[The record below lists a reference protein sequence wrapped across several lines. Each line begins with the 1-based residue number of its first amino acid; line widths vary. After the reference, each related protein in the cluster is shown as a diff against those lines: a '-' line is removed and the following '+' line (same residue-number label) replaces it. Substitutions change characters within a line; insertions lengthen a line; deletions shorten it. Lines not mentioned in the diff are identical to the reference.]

1 MTCESPV
8 RQKDSLT
15 RVGRDVQPGRA
26 SHTKFFFLR
35 ADPTRL
41 FTIKDCST
49 LNKHTLWKEAKYPQ
63 TEQIQNHDSTNTL
76 PGWLSSLEWK
86 APLILKQ
93 SSSYYS
99 HNLYK
104 NDPLLRIDSSKDCLI
119 SALSY
124 RWTC

>member
-1 MTCESPV
+1 MNHQCGKRIALPALDV
-8 RQKDSLT
+8 MCSLDARPT
-15 RVGRDVQPGRA
+15 QFF
-26 SHTKFFFLR
+26 FFFLR
-35 ADPTRL
+35 ADLTRL
-41 FTIKDCST
+41 FTIKDCSR
-49 LNKHTLWKEAKYPQ
+49 LNKRTLWKGVKYPR

-76 PGWLSSLEWK
+76 TGWLSSLEWK

-124 RWTC
+124 RWTR

>member
-26 SHTKFFFLR
+26 SHTNFFLR

-49 LNKHTLWKEAKYPQ
+49 LNKHTLWKEAKYPRMK
-63 TEQIQNHDSTNTL
+63 QI
-76 PGWLSSLEWK
+76 
-86 APLILKQ
+86 
-93 SSSYYS
+93 
-99 HNLYK
+99 
-104 NDPLLRIDSSKDCLI
+104 
-119 SALSY
+119 
-124 RWTC
+124 

>member
-15 RVGRDVQPGRA
+15 CVGRDVQPGRA

-76 PGWLSSLEWK
+76 IGWLSSLEWK
-86 APLILKQ
+86 APLILK
-93 SSSYYS
+93 
-99 HNLYK
+99 
-104 NDPLLRIDSSKDCLI
+104 
-119 SALSY
+119 
-124 RWTC
+124 